1 MVRNRKIF
9 RFLFLMALRR
19 ALCCARAFAAK
30 AFAAEL
36 FAAEGEH
43 ATLIREEALFDFGR
57 SECAE
62 DGAGWPR
69 LRAHDPGAQPG

>member
-1 MVRNRKIF
+1 MVTNRKTF
-9 RFLFLMALRR
+9 GFLFLVLAAGAL
-19 ALCCARAFAAK
+19 LSRAFAAK

-43 ATLIREEALFDFGR
+43 ATLIREESLFDFGR

-62 DGAGWPR
+62 DGAGWSR

>member
-1 MVRNRKIF
+1 MVTNRKTF
-9 RFLFLMALRR
+9 GFLFLLTLAAGAL
-19 ALCCARAFAAK
+19 LQDFAA

-43 ATLIREEALFDFGR
+43 ATLIREEVAVWFGR

-62 DGAGWPR
+62 NGAGWPR